1 MKGIKQL
8 IVAITVTASLLVA
21 VPTSQATDMV
31 WESNTFDTDTGAWFG
46 YNNTAN
52 GQNVQWLNSNLA
64 GGTAG
69 ELGGSVTR
77 STSVS
82 FYARNLD
89 VNIDFNQPMH
99 WRGTFSANSDLLT
112 TWNMSVYIGYFNL
125 NEALSG
131 SLDNFIGW
139 RSREPSTPDGL
150 FRARARIAVQ
160 SNLSSDYVLPQ
171 SVGIP
176 FDAEWIPNGDGS
188 GTFQGTLGDP
198 ANREH
203 EPWVLS
209 ALGFINHPL
218 RARTAERHVRE
229 GLDLLEEIQ
238 RTGDIFFPL
247 AWLHALLD
255 GHASPA
261 AAEAVR
267 QFLDAHPD
275 YPPRLRAKVLQAA
288 DGLFRAATIRES
300 DEEPVR

>member
-131 SLDNFIGW
+131 GLDNFIGW

-176 FDAEWIPNGDGS
+176 FDAEWVPNGDGS
-188 GTFQGTLGDP
+188 GTFLGTLGDP
-198 ANREH
+198 GNPYWSWNQAYGATSAGPGFDMFGLWWH
-203 EPWVLS
+203 ESNNDTTVGFDTYFDNLEYLVSVPEPS
-209 ALGFINHPL
+209 AISLGLI
-218 RARTAERHVRE
+218 
-229 GLDLLEEIQ
+229 GL
-238 RTGDIFFPL
+238 
-247 AWLHALLD
+247 AALLM
-255 GHASPA
+255 ARR
-261 AAEAVR
+261 R
-267 QFLDAHPD
+267 QA
-275 YPPRLRAKVLQAA
+275 LRQ
-288 DGLFRAATIRES
+288 S
-300 DEEPVR
+300 